1 MKYMLI
7 NPTFVEAPIEITN
20 KEAISNIDNEIKKT
34 LNTNI
39 GAKFL
44 IRVDK
49 MFYKLILEEKNEE
62 CFKFRL
68 TSNIYV

>member
-7 NPTFVEAPIEITN
+7 NPTFVDAPIEITN
-20 KEAISNIDNEIKKT
+20 REAISNIDKEIKES

-44 IRVDK
+44 I
-49 MFYKLILEEKNEE
+49 M
-62 CFKFRL
+62 
-68 TSNIYV
+68 